1 MTYHTLKC
9 PHCKNIVNRATGSPS
24 YIGNPFRKCPWCGGV
39 YVDSFTQEW
48 ATKSPFQRTKFLID
62 KPLAGAFLSIIAIA
76 GILVMAKANILVAL
90 IVGVVSA
97 VLIFIGLM
105 YARKS
110 FIQEMIDNS
119 IERTKSAK
127 YVELL
132 KQAGFK
138 IYPIKG
144 AEIGTINDE
153 ENSLLLDEDIKNETD
168 SSYTLH

>member
-62 KPLAGAFLSIIAIA
+62 KPLAGSFLSFIAIA
-76 GILVMAKANILVAL
+76 GLLTMAEAHILVAF
-90 IVGVVSA
+90 IVGIIGA
-97 VLIFIGLM
+97 GLIFVGWTF
-105 YARKS
+105 ARKS
-110 FIQEMIDNS
+110 SIQEMIDKS
-119 IERTKSAK
+119 IERTKNVK

-144 AEIGTINDE
+144 TEIGTINDE
-153 ENSLLLDEDIKNETD
+153 ENSPLLDEDIKTETD

>member
-24 YIGNPFRKCPWCGGV
+24 YIGNPFRKCPWCGGI

-76 GILVMAKANILVAL
+76 GLLSMAEVHILVAL
-90 IVGVVSA
+90 IVGIVCA
-97 VLIFIGLM
+97 VLVFIGWTF
-105 YARKS
+105 ARKS
-110 FIQEMIDNS
+110 SIQEIIDKS
-119 IERTKSAK
+119 IERTKSVK

-144 AEIGTINDE
+144 TEIGTINDE
-153 ENSLLLDEDIKNETD
+153 ENSPLLDEDIKTETD

>member
-1 MTYHTLKC
+1 MTHYTLKC
-9 PHCKNIVNRATGSPS
+9 PHCKSVLNWGTGSPS

-62 KPLAGAFLSIIAIA
+62 KPLSGAFLSIIAIA
-76 GILVMAKANILVAL
+76 GLLAMAEVDVLIAL
-90 IVGVVSA
+90 IVGIVGA
-97 VLIFIGLM
+97 VLIFVGWTF
-105 YARKS
+105 ARKS
-110 FIQEMIDNS
+110 SIQEMIDMS
-119 IERTKSAK
+119 IERTKSVK

-144 AEIGTINDE
+144 TEIGTINDE
-153 ENSLLLDEDIKNETD
+153 EKFPLLDEDIKTETD

>member
-9 PHCKNIVNRATGSPS
+9 PNCKKIVNRATGSPS

-62 KPLAGAFLSIIAIA
+62 KPLAGAFLSIIVIA
-76 GILVMAKANILVAL
+76 GLFAMAKLNFLIALSVGIVVAGF
-90 IVGVVSA
+90 VFAGWTFV
-97 VLIFIGLM
+97 
-105 YARKS
+105 RKT
-110 FIQEMIDNS
+110 FIQDMIDKS

-144 AEIGTINDE
+144 VEIGSIQDE
-153 ENSLLLDEDIKNETD
+153 EFSPLEEDVKAETD

>member
-24 YIGNPFRKCPWCGGV
+24 YIGNPFRKCPWCGGI

-48 ATKSPFQRTKFLID
+48 ATKSPFQRIKFLID

-76 GILVMAKANILVAL
+76 GLLAMAEVHILVAL
-90 IVGVVSA
+90 IVGIVCA
-97 VLIFIGLM
+97 VLVFIGWTF
-105 YARKS
+105 ARKS
-110 FIQEMIDNS
+110 SIQEMIDKS
-119 IERTKSAK
+119 IERTKSGK

-144 AEIGTINDE
+144 TEIGTINDE
-153 ENSLLLDEDIKNETD
+153 ENSPLLDEDIKTETD

>member
-9 PHCKNIVNRATGSPS
+9 PHCKNIVNRATGSPD

-39 YVDSFTQEW
+39 FVDSFTQEW

-76 GILVMAKANILVAL
+76 GLLAMAKAHILVAL
-90 IVGVVSA
+90 IVGIVGA
-97 VLIFIGLM
+97 VLIFIGWT

-110 FIQEMIDNS
+110 SVKELVDKS
-119 IERTKSAK
+119 IERTKSAT
-127 YVELL
+127 YVKLL

-144 AEIGTINDE
+144 AEIGTI
-153 ENSLLLDEDIKNETD
+153 SDEDNSPLQDADIKSETD

>member
-9 PHCKNIVNRATGSPS
+9 PHCKNIVNCATGSPS
-24 YIGNPFRKCPWCGGV
+24 YIGNPFRKCPWYGGV

-62 KPLAGAFLSIIAIA
+62 KPLAGSFLSFIALA
-76 GILVMAKANILVAL
+76 GLLAMAEAHILVAF
-90 IVGVVSA
+90 IVGIIGA
-97 VLIFIGLM
+97 GLIFVGWTF
-105 YARKS
+105 ARKS
-110 FIQEMIDNS
+110 SIQEIVDKS

-144 AEIGTINDE
+144 VEIGTNNDE
-153 ENSLLLDEDIKNETD
+153 DFLLHDEDIKIETD

>member
-48 ATKSPFQRTKFLID
+48 ATKSPFQRIKFLID

-76 GILVMAKANILVAL
+76 GLLAMAEAHILVAL
-90 IVGVVSA
+90 IVGVVGA
-97 VLIFIGLM
+97 ALIFIGWTS
-105 YARKS
+105 ARKS
-110 FIQEMIDNS
+110 SIQEMIDES
-119 IERTKSAK
+119 IERTKSAN
-127 YVELL
+127 YVKLL

-138 IYPIKG
+138 IYPIEG
-144 AEIGTINDE
+144 VEIGTQHDE
-153 ENSLLLDEDIKNETD
+153 NESPLQDEDIKNETD

>member
-24 YIGNPFRKCPWCGGV
+24 YIGNPFRKCPWCGGI
-39 YVDSFTQEW
+39 YVDSFAQEW

-62 KPLAGAFLSIIAIA
+62 KPLVGAFLSIIAIA
-76 GILVMAKANILVAL
+76 GLLAMAEVYILVAL
-90 IVGVVSA
+90 IVGIVGA
-97 VLIFIGLM
+97 VLIFIGWTF
-105 YARKS
+105 ARKS
-110 FIQEMIDNS
+110 SIQEMIDKS

-144 AEIGTINDE
+144 AEIGTISDE
-153 ENSLLLDEDIKNETD
+153 ENSPLLDEDIKNETD

>member
-62 KPLAGAFLSIIAIA
+62 KPFAAAFLSIIAIA
-76 GILVMAKANILVAL
+76 GLLARAEVYILVAL
-90 IVGVVSA
+90 IVGIVGA
-97 VLIFIGLM
+97 VLIFIGCTF
-105 YARKS
+105 ARKS
-110 FIQEMIDNS
+110 SIQEMIDKS

-144 AEIGTINDE
+144 AEIGTIRDE
-153 ENSLLLDEDIKNETD
+153 ENSPLLDEDIKNETD

>member
-9 PHCKNIVNRATGSPS
+9 PHCKNIVNRAKGSPS

-62 KPLAGAFLSIIAIA
+62 KPLSGAFLSIIAIA
-76 GILVMAKANILVAL
+76 GLLAMAEVDILIAL
-90 IVGVVSA
+90 IVGIVGA
-97 VLIFIGLM
+97 VLIFVGWTF
-105 YARKS
+105 ARKS
-110 FIQEMIDNS
+110 SIQEMIDKS
-119 IERTKSAK
+119 IERTKGAK

-138 IYPIKG
+138 IYPIQGVK
-144 AEIGTINDE
+144 IGNILDE
-153 ENSLLLDEDIKNETD
+153 EDSPIKEEDIKTETD

>member
-9 PHCKNIVNRATGSPS
+9 PHCKNVVNRVTGSPS

-39 YVDSFTQEW
+39 YIDSFTQEW

-62 KPLAGAFLSIIAIA
+62 KPLSGALLSIIAVA
-76 GILVMAKANILVAL
+76 GFLAMLEVDFLIAL
-90 IVGVVSA
+90 IVGNVMA
-97 VLIFIGLM
+97 ILIFVGWTF
-105 YARKS
+105 ARKS
-110 FIQEMIDNS
+110 SIQEMIDMS

-138 IYPIKG
+138 IYPIQG
-144 AEIGTINDE
+144 VEIGNILDE
-153 ENSLLLDEDIKNETD
+153 EDSFLKEEDIKTETD
-168 SSYTLH
+168 SSFTLH

>member
-24 YIGNPFRKCPWCGGV
+24 YIGNPFRECPWCGGI

-76 GILVMAKANILVAL
+76 GLLAMAEVYILVAL
-90 IVGVVSA
+90 IVGIVGA
-97 VLIFIGLM
+97 VLIFIGGTF
-105 YARKS
+105 ARKS
-110 FIQEMIDNS
+110 SIQEMIDKS
-119 IERTKSAK
+119 IERTKSVK

-153 ENSLLLDEDIKNETD
+153 EKSPLLDEDIKTETD

>member
-1 MTYHTLKC
+1 MTYHTLRC
-9 PHCKNIVNRATGSPS
+9 PHCAGIVNRATGTPS

-39 YVDSFTQEW
+39 YIDSFTKEW

-76 GILVMAKANILVAL
+76 GLLAMAEVNPLIAL
-90 IVGVVSA
+90 IVGIAVA
-97 VLIFIGLM
+97 VLIFVGWTF
-105 YARKS
+105 ARKPS
-110 FIQEMIDNS
+110 IQEMIDKS

-138 IYPIKG
+138 IYPIQG
-144 AEIGTINDE
+144 VEIGSLHDE
-153 ENSLLLDEDIKNETD
+153 EDSPLKEEDIKAETD